1 MKAKVIET
9 GEIIDVKCLYPVTY
23 SRLDGN
29 GKIIEEYDEDELEFQ
44 KEKATKSKIMD
55 IKDAIGV
62 VRSLV
67 DLAKLEKYDNIID
80 DYEVKAMETLID
92 YVCKHEHLTNQLNT

>member
-1 MKAKVIET
+1 M
-9 GEIIDVKCLYPVTY
+9 EIA
-23 SRLDGN
+23 
-29 GKIIEEYDEDELEFQ
+29 E
-44 KEKATKSKIMD
+44 
-55 IKDAIGV
+55 AIRV

-92 YVCKHEHLTNQLNT
+92 YVCKHEHLANKLNT

>member
-1 MKAKVIET
+1 M
-9 GEIIDVKCLYPVTY
+9 EIA
-23 SRLDGN
+23 
-29 GKIIEEYDEDELEFQ
+29 E
-44 KEKATKSKIMD
+44 
-55 IKDAIGV
+55 AIGI

-92 YVCKHEHLTNQLNT
+92 YACKHEHLTNQLNK